1 MPLLAGKEL
10 EAPPVFEVLAQE
22 MRDELETGNVV
33 SGPHSPG
40 SQIRFLPARPLS
52 LLLQLLLPFPA

>member
-1 MPLLAGKEL
+1 M
-10 EAPPVFEVLAQE
+10 FEVLAQE